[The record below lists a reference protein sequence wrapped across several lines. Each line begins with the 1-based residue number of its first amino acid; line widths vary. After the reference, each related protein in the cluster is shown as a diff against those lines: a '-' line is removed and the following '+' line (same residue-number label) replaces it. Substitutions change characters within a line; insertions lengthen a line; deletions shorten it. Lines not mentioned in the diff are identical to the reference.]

1 MLAAMSSANK
11 LIATEWFEQVWNQ
24 RDEAAID
31 RLFHPGGKCYGFPDG
46 DTTLSGPEAFK
57 VAHRTFVGAFPDIH
71 VKLLDIVAEGDH
83 VAIRWKATMT
93 HTGDD
98 LGFAATG
105 RSVSLSGS
113 SFIIISENQITEGWN
128 HMDLQAMFEKLLTP

>member
-1 MLAAMSSANK
+1 MLAAMSEVSK
-11 LIATEWFEQVWNQ
+11 LIATEWFDQVWNQ
-24 RDEAAID
+24 QDEAAID
-31 RLFHPGGKCYGFPDG
+31 RLFHPKGKCYGFPDP
-46 DTTLSGPEAFK
+46 DLSLNSPEAFK

-71 VKLLDIVAEGDH
+71 FDLLDIVAEGDH

-105 RSVSLSGS
+105 RRVSLSGS
-113 SFIIISENQITEGWN
+113 SFIIISGNQITDGWN
-128 HMDLQAMFEKLLTP
+128 HMDLQAMFEKLLAP